1 MKRIRYIL
9 WAMVAVLAVGMTY
22 LLVTDERNIEKP
34 KLAQLGGAFEL
45 TRHDG
50 KSISDKD
57 LLGKPHA
64 IFFGFTSCPEVCPT
78 SLFEISTWLEA
89 LGEDADKLG
98 VYFMSVD
105 PQRDTPKVLFEY
117 LTAFDPRIVGITGDK
132 KEMEETLR
140 SYKVFFKRV
149 KLDDGEYTMDHTAS
163 IYLMNAQGQ
172 FVRSI
177 AYGEDSVPAVAK
189 LRKMLN

>member
-9 WAMVAVLAVGMTY
+9 WAIVAVMAVSMTY
-22 LLVTDERNIEKP
+22 LLATDETETEKP
-34 KLAQLGGAFEL
+34 KLARLGGAFEL

-50 KSISDKD
+50 KSISNKD

-78 SLFEISTWLEA
+78 SLFEISSWLEE
-89 LGEDADKLG
+89 LGDDADKLG

-105 PQRDTPKVLFEY
+105 PQRDTPEVLFEY

-140 SYKVFFKRV
+140 SYKIFFKQV
-149 KLDDGEYTMDHTAS
+149 ELEGGDYTMDHTAS
-163 IYLMNAQGQ
+163 IYLMNAKGQ